1 MELKIEEIFKEAA
14 EINASDIHL
23 VVGHFPI
30 FRIDGNLKDIRKWP
44 VINRENL
51 QEIIENLVTPE
62 QKKRLLENKEIDLSY
77 NLGKLVRMRISVFRE
92 RGNFSLSARIIL
104 PRVPIMEEINMP
116 QIAYKLA
123 RETSGLIVV
132 TGPAGCG
139 KSTSLAAM
147 IELINNERIC
157 RIITLE
163 DPIEF
168 IFNSKKSIII
178 QRELDTDMISFQR
191 ALKYIVRQ
199 DPNVIMVGE
208 MRDLE
213 TMGSTITLAETG
225 HLVLTTLHTF
235 DAVQAINRIIDV
247 FPSQQQI
254 QIRIQLSISLKG
266 IIAQKLLPK
275 INGGRIAA
283 REVLINTSAVANLIR
298 ENKIAQIRSVIQ
310 TGAEEEMFTFDQNL
324 KKIYEDNL
332 ITKETALAHMS
343 RPQDLTD

>member
-1 MELKIEEIFKEAA
+1 MEIKIEEIFKEAI
-14 EINASDIHL
+14 EMNASDIHL

-30 FRIDGNLKDIRKWP
+30 FRIDGNLKDIKKWSL
-44 VINRENL
+44 ITRENL
-51 QEIIENLVTPE
+51 QEIVENLTTPE
-62 QKKRLLENKEIDLSY
+62 QKKRLFENKEIDLSY
-77 NLGKLVRMRISVFRE
+77 NLGKLIRARICIFWERE
-92 RGNFSLSARIIL
+92 SLSLSARIIL
-104 PRVPIMEEINMP
+104 SHIPTMEEINMP
-116 QIAYKLA
+116 PIAYKLA
-123 RETSGLIVV
+123 REESGLIIV

-147 IELINNERIC
+147 IELINRERVC

-168 IFNSKKSIII
+168 IFTSKKSVIL
-178 QRELDTDMISFQR
+178 QRELYTDMNSFRR
-191 ALKYIVRQ
+191 ALKYVVRQ

-213 TMGSTITLAETG
+213 TMSSVITLAETG
-225 HLVLTTLHTF
+225 HLVLTTLHTA

-247 FPSQQQI
+247 FPPSQQT

-283 REVLINTSAVANLIR
+283 REVLINTPAVANLIR
-298 ENKIAQIRSVIQ
+298 ENKIAQIKSVIQ
-310 TGAEEEMFTFDQNL
+310 TGAEEGMFTFDQNL
-324 KKIYEDNL
+324 KKLYEEGL

-343 RPQDLTD
+343 RAQINGL